1 MFRLDDMNHA
11 HFFFRPHQIEH
22 VPEIEAAIRRL
33 MANFVTEGGDNG
45 IDGVESLDSNRD

>member
-11 HFFFRPHQIEH
+11 HFFFRLHQIEH

-33 MANFVTEGGDNG
+33 MASFVTEGGGNG
-45 IDGVESLDSNRD
+45 IDGVESRDSKRN